1 MFWFKLVMFLIISFL
16 MFTCF
21 IKSMRSDL
29 SEIDRKMYTM
39 GSLMMGIFE
48 GVLITLIA
56 LD

>member
-1 MFWFKLVMFLIISFL
+1 MFWFKLVMLFIISFL

-56 LD
+56 L